1 MHLSFQEV
9 QHLSALQASIRLL
22 PSLVVGTVLN
32 LSTGLLIDK
41 VSTFWLVTTSSILCA
56 GAPLLMALIN
66 PTWPYWSS
74 AFVAQILQPISG
86 DILFT
91 VGLIVVSEAF
101 PEDTQALA
109 GAVFNM
115 VAQFGN
121 ALGLAIMQVVSTLIS
136 QEASSGTHEEIIL
149 EGYKASFWTMFALM
163 VTCAVIGAMGLRRAG
178 PIGLKRE

>member
-1 MHLSFQEV
+1 MAV
-9 QHLSALQASIRLL
+9 
-22 PSLVVGTVLN
+22 
-32 LSTGLLIDK
+32 IDP
-41 VSTFWLVTTSSILCA
+41 A
-56 GAPLLMALIN
+56 
-66 PTWPYWSS
+66 WPYWAN

-115 VAQFGN
+115 TSQFGN

-136 QEASSGTHEEIIL
+136 KERVYDTHEKALL
-149 EGYKASFWTMFALM
+149 EGYKASFWTMFAM
-163 VTCAVIGAMGLRRAG
+163 MMACALLGAWGLRRSG

>member
-1 MHLSFQEV
+1 M

-22 PSLVVGTVLN
+22 PSLVVGTILN
-32 LSTGLLIDK
+32 LSTGLLVDK
-41 VSTFWLVTTSSILCA
+41 VSAFWLVTTSSVLCA

-66 PTWPYWSS
+66 PAWPYWTS
-74 AFVAQILQPISG
+74 AFVAQILQPVSG

-115 VAQFGN
+115 AAQFGN

-136 QEASSGTHEEIIL
+136 KEASDGTEEEAAL
-149 EGYKASFWTMFALM
+149 EGYKASFWTMFAM
-163 VTCAVIGAMGLRRAG
+163 MITCAIIGAWGLRKAG
-178 PIGLKRE
+178 PIGLKKE